1 MEVMEV
7 MEVMGGGRRCWCC
20 LPAGWLDT
28 GWRWLAQVW
37 DDTVWPAAGVG
48 SYEVENIMSSGQG
61 KFPLEVVTDNNL
73 LRKRYENDEL
83 GGKLPLYVTT
93 TSAQGVVKVVSGD
106 QELFSIN
113 ESGVIPVANNIGT
126 PGSQGF
132 GVGVCPV
139 PPTGYAAMPGTADSA
154 SDNYGNYTYVD
165 GSVMVWVPRFY
176 YRIGS
181 LASPLYGAY
190 GANAIDIVGD
200 SAFRSEADANS
211 AGYALHRAFF
221 DGGPQLGF
229 FVDKYQCSNNGGIA
243 SSIRYGA
250 PLSTAAVH
258 NPISALDGAPSL
270 TYGGTIAA
278 AHTRGG
284 TFHPCSIFIYGALA
298 MLSMAHGQAAT
309 ASTWCAWYDA
319 TGVSNFPK
327 GCNNNAL
334 RDSNDASVLYV
345 SDGYSNCGQTG
356 SGTPFAKTTH
366 NGQACGIADLN
377 GNMYEVSLG
386 VQCVATSKTITA
398 ITQANPAVCTAVAHG
413 YTTGDV
419 VLIAS
424 GAGMTALNDRIYTIT
439 VLTADTFSLDGVDA
453 TGLPAY
459 TGSAT
464 ATRGT
469 FYVAKTTARMRDF
482 TGGATLTSDHWG
494 AVGAA
499 ANFQP
504 LTPRF
509 RTDYPSNGIG
519 QQFGNGAMQVLS
531 SATAGNDWILA
542 GAGQPQAGGVGAAG
556 SNQFGADYFYQHIR
570 NDMCLRAG
578 GTWSVGSVA
587 GVWAVNWSD
596 ARTNSGGNV
605 GFRAAS
611 YL

>member
-1 MEVMEV
+1 MSDSEIKLFYAQSSEVKNRILAPDEHL
-7 MEVMGGGRRCWCC
+7 R
-20 LPAGWLDT
+20 AIDT
-28 GWRWLAQVW
+28 GAYYV
-37 DDTVWPAAGVG
+37 AGPD
-48 SYEVENIMSSGQG
+48 G
-61 KFPLEVVTDNNL
+61 KPQAVLTA
-73 LRKRYENDEL
+73 
-83 GGKLPLYVTT
+83 T
-93 TSAQGVVKVVSGD
+93 TSAQGVVKVVAGD
-106 QELFSIN
+106 NELFSVGGA
-113 ESGVIPVANNIGT
+113 GVIPVANNIGT
-126 PGSQGF
+126 PGAQGF

-139 PPTGYAAMPGTADSA
+139 LPTGYAAMPGTADSA
-154 SDNYGNYTYVD
+154 SDNYGNYQYSD

-229 FVDKYQCSNNGGIA
+229 FADKYQCSNNGGKA
-243 SSIRYGA
+243 SSLRYGA

-270 TYGGTIAA
+270 IYAGTIAA
-278 AHTRGG
+278 AKTRGAA
-284 TFHPCSIFIYGALA
+284 FHPCSQFIYGALA

-327 GCNNNAL
+327 GNNNNAL

-356 SGTPFAKTTH
+356 SAVPFAKTTH

-377 GNMYEVSLG
+377 GNMYEVALG

-398 ITQANPAVCTAVAHG
+398 ITQANPAVCTAAAHG
-413 YTTGDV
+413 STTGDV
-419 VLIAS
+419 ILIAS
-424 GAGMTALNDRIYTIT
+424 GTGMTALNDRLYTIT
-439 VLTADTFSLDGVDA
+439 VLTADTFSLNGVDA

-459 TGSAT
+459 TGSAV
-464 ATRGT
+464 ATRGA

-482 TGGATLTSDHWG
+482 TGGNTLPTDHWG

-499 ANFQP
+499 ANFLP
-504 LTPRF
+504 ISPGL
-509 RTDYPSNGIG
+509 RTDYPN
-519 QQFGNGAMQVLS
+519 NGAAQRFGSAGAQVLS
-531 SATAGNDWILA
+531 ASTSGNGWILT
-542 GAGQPQAGGVGAAG
+542 GAGQPLPTGVSAAG
-556 SNQFGADYFYQHIR
+556 SSLFGADYYYQYVR
-570 NDMCLRAG
+570 NEFCLRAG
-578 GTWSVGSVA
+578 GSWSVGSDA

-596 ARTNSGGNV
+596 ARASSSGSV